1 METSGVVFG
10 IRDDQSAVLHFLIGE
25 QARILHYMAKHTG
38 GTYLSAPSSGYAAAL
53 EAVLM
58 QLHFRYELGFTPS
71 AIDGKRHELRVELTK
86 VGQGQHKRVRLEFRP
101 EYIPVREGA

>member
-10 IRDDQSAVLHFLIGE
+10 VRDDQSAVLHFLIGE
-25 QARILHYMAKHTG
+25 QARILYYMATHIG
-38 GTYLSAPSSGYAAAL
+38 GTYLSAPSSGYAAGL

-58 QLHFRYELGFTPS
+58 QLHFRYELGFTPY
-71 AIDGKRHELRVELTK
+71 AIDGKRHERRVELTK